1 MSYATRQ
8 KTSPDESREKSY
20 YKVIKSKPDA
30 NMQKLTSI
38 SLPTLEE
45 LAQMQHA
52 GLLNLNESRALTPA
66 EMQQALAARRAKAA
80 KFDVGD
86 ESEARGSGW
95 LSRFFKAEVTKNALR
110 QVQTPAGPQWV
121 SQDVDFDL
129 LRPLGVGDCRSI
141 TKVEIKGTLG
151 NSFPL
156 SRLSDRERGFL
167 NRAVARGYSAWILCL
182 WWHTT
187 DAGQDCELM
196 HLVPW
201 AEWKQFELDLQAK
214 ATGNF
219 KGKSIRRR
227 IDLKT
232 GWDKYTIR
240 KVNGRWQID
249 ASHWLRQLIT
259 VEDQPTLV

>member
-1 MSYATRQ
+1 M
-8 KTSPDESREKSY
+8 P
-20 YKVIKSKPDA
+20 VIAPGGIA
-30 NMQKLTSI
+30 
-38 SLPTLEE
+38 LPTLEE
-45 LAQMQHA
+45 LDQMQHA
-52 GLLNLNESRALTPA
+52 GLLNLNESRELTAA
-66 EMQQALAARRAKAA
+66 ERQQARADRRARAA

-95 LSRFFKAEVTKNALR
+95 LSRFFNAEVRKNALR
-110 QVQTPAGPQWV
+110 QIQTPAGPQWV
-121 SQDVDFDL
+121 SQEVDYDL

-156 SRLSDRERGFL
+156 SRISDRERGFL
-167 NRAVARGYSAWILCL
+167 NRAVARGYTAWILCL
-182 WWHTT
+182 WWDKTVT
-187 DAGQDCELM
+187 GQDCELM

-201 AEWKQFELDLQAK
+201 AEWKQIEADLLTK

-232 GWDKYTIR
+232 GWDQYTIR
-240 KVNGRWQID
+240 KVNQRWQLD
-249 ASHWLRQLIT
+249 ESHWLRASLNLN
-259 VEDQPTLV
+259 D